1 MQSVL
6 NTVKG
11 TALNVAEYLTPVLK
25 ESKFRETGVLTPEEF
40 VAAGDHLVHHC
51 PTWQWAAGDET
62 KTKPYLP
69 KDKQFLITR
78 NVPCYRRCKQME
90 YVGEETLVEEES
102 GDGGWVETHQL
113 NDDGTTQLEDKIC
126 ELTMEETKDEMH
138 TPDSDKSA
146 PGTAPGAEDED
157 EDDDE
162 AIDMDDF
169 EESGMLELVDPAVAT
184 TTRKPEV
191 EPKAAGTSAG
201 ATAGGEASG
210 GGDSAVLHT
219 RTYDLH
225 ISYDKYYQTPRLW
238 VVGYDEQRKPLTVE
252 QMYEDVSQDHA
263 KKTVTMESHPHL
275 PGPNMASVH
284 PCRHADIMK
293 KIIQTVEEGG
303 GQLGVHLYLIIFL
316 KFVQTVIPTIEYD
329 FTQNFNMS

>member
-1 MQSVL
+1 
-6 NTVKG
+6 
-11 TALNVAEYLTPVLK
+11 
-25 ESKFRETGVLTPEEF
+25 
-40 VAAGDHLVHHC
+40 
-51 PTWQWAAGDET
+51 
-62 KTKPYLP
+62 
-69 KDKQFLITR
+69 
-78 NVPCYRRCKQME
+78 ME

-113 NDDGTTQLEDKIC
+113 NDDGTTQLDDKIC
-126 ELTMEETKDEMH
+126 ELTLDESKVWLSPLIIVRFSLLLIRFSFQDEMH
-138 TPDSDKSA
+138 TPDSDKSS
-146 PGTAPGAEDED
+146 PGVAANQQLDDED
-157 EDDDE
+157 DDDDE
-162 AIDMDDF
+162 AIDMDAF

-184 TTRKPEV
+184 TTRKLNNDAQLTTEGAAS
-191 EPKAAGTSAG
+191 AAG
-201 ATAGGEASG
+201 EAAAAG
-210 GGDSAVLHT
+210 GGDSVLHT

-225 ISYDKYYQTPRLW
+225 ITYDKYYQTPRLW

-263 KKTVTMESHPHL
+263 KKTVTMESHPHM

>member
-1 MQSVL
+1 
-6 NTVKG
+6 
-11 TALNVAEYLTPVLK
+11 
-25 ESKFRETGVLTPEEF
+25 
-40 VAAGDHLVHHC
+40 
-51 PTWQWAAGDET
+51 
-62 KTKPYLP
+62 
-69 KDKQFLITR
+69 
-78 NVPCYRRCKQME
+78 
-90 YVGEETLVEEES
+90 
-102 GDGGWVETHQL
+102 
-113 NDDGTTQLEDKIC
+113 
-126 ELTMEETKDEMH
+126 MH
-138 TPDSDKSA
+138 TPESDKSSPIVVA
-146 PGTAPGAEDED
+146 TEED

-184 TTRKPEV
+184 TTRKLDADPQ
-191 EPKAAGTSAG
+191 PAAATNAG
-201 ATAGGEASG
+201 DEGASASG
-210 GGDSAVLHT
+210 DSVLHT

-225 ISYDKYYQTPRLW
+225 ITYDKYYQTPRLW

>member
-51 PTWQWAAGDET
+51 PSWQWAAGDET

-146 PGTAPGAEDED
+146 PGAGAEVDD

-184 TTRKPEV
+184 TTRKPEAEEKTSPV
-191 EPKAAGTSAG
+191 AAASGEA
-201 ATAGGEASG
+201 EASG
-210 GGDSAVLHT
+210 GDSVLHT